1 MSAVLINK
9 RIYPFLWKTI
19 VLSTNKRWQV
29 RARGIIIIIIII
41 SETRNGNRSQKRK
54 KSQGRSPRRCLR
66 RLLAP
71 RRRARR
77 RPWRTSD
84 AGPAP
89 RTAGA
94 AAGQGGTGRRR
105 GRRRRRRAGAR
116 PWRAPWQQQLR
127 DWVADGGR
135 GESLPNAADTRMDG
149 RVEKACGAFI
159 TARFLLFFRRQV
171 RPVPPVRRWEPL
183 PPPPADFFFFFSCND
198 PTNQT
203 LHVQNK
209 NTECNCVGIGQILK
223 LTFTLVLHHLTS
235 L

>member
-29 RARGIIIIIIII
+29 RARGIIIIII

-54 KSQGRSPRRCLR
+54 KRQGGRSPRRCLR

-135 GESLPNAADTRMDG
+135 GESLPNAADTTMDG
-149 RVEKACGAFI
+149 RVEFAATYNDGESVWCAYYR
-159 TARFLLFFRRQV
+159 ALSSYS
-171 RPVPPVRRWEPL
+171 PL
-183 PPPPADFFFFFSCND
+183 PTPGSSCSSCPQVGAVTAATSRFYFFLQRTHQPDFARASTD
-198 PTNQT
+198 RW
-203 LHVQNK
+203 
-209 NTECNCVGIGQILK
+209 I
-223 LTFTLVLHHLTS
+223 
-235 L
+235 